1 MAPELVK
8 LPAAELII
16 NGTIKADDIE
26 SVDSKVDIWALGV
39 TIFELVTGLKP
50 ISFLKEKFKLILY

>member
-26 SVDSKVDIWALGV
+26 SVDFKVDIWALGV
-39 TIFELVTGLKP
+39 TIFELTTGTNNN
-50 ISFLKEKFKLILY
+50 